1 MLVCLYLVVN
11 IFSLI
16 VFIDYFPPNQ
26 KCKSMNFSHHLTQF
40 PVLVCTEV
48 GIPSRYRTKKA
59 AVVVFDCGF
68 VALMSATTIEVVTS
82 TRCAV

>member
-26 KCKSMNFSHHLTQF
+26 KCKSMNFSRHLAQF

-48 GIPSRYRTKKA
+48 GMPVTLWNEESRSHRFLT
-59 AVVVFDCGF
+59 AV
-68 VALMSATTIEVVTS
+68 LLP
-82 TRCAV
+82 